1 MIALGAS
8 TLLLGADPVA
18 TAAIGDASGA
28 SGAAGAGGAAA
39 TPGTDPGA
47 MTPASGTFAI
57 AGIDRR
63 IGAVALEEQKTRKD
77 LAGVEP
83 TLEALHARAVARGRE
98 LYKLTRMGMLPIGGG
113 FDELVRHAMQVERT
127 RRAVEGDLEAER
139 VVREHGAELARS
151 LERLAG
157 QKILLASQR
166 VQVDNVRTN
175 SDEENR
181 RSEAFARAFQS
192 RLHGGV
198 PALSGGGGGAS
209 SSGTTSI
216 STGVDLGGGYGGGGP
231 GTGSGVTLSQP
242 DEPASRARFAQE
254 KGRLLFPVGGRAD
267 VRPARREGTDGPG
280 LEISAPAGT
289 PVRAVFAG
297 RVAFADKY
305 GPYGRLVILDHG
317 DHYYT
322 VSGNL
327 AAIDVR
333 VGDQV
338 GAGDRL
344 GTVGASDADGKSSLL
359 YFEVRR
365 GTETIT
371 PSPWLGL

>member
-1 MIALGAS
+1 MSLRRPHRLRARAAIAALAGS
-8 TLLLGADPVA
+8 TLLVGAVA
-18 TAAIGDASGA
+18 TAAIGDADPA
-28 SGAAGAGGAAA
+28 TQAPALAG
-39 TPGTDPGA
+39 PY
-47 MTPASGTFAI
+47 AI
-57 AGIDRR
+57 AGIDRK
-63 IGAVALEEQKTRKD
+63 IGALSLDEQKTKKE
-77 LAGVEP
+77 LATVEP
-83 TLEALHARAVARGRE
+83 VLEGLHARSVSRGRE

-113 FDELVRHAMQVERT
+113 FDELVRHAMHVERA
-127 RRAVEGDLEAER
+127 RRAVEIDLEAER
-139 VVREHGAELARS
+139 EMREHGVELTHS
-151 LERLAG
+151 LERLAQ
-157 QKILLASQR
+157 QKVLLASQR
-166 VQVDNVRTN
+166 VQVDNDHTN

-192 RLHGGV
+192 KLRGGA
-198 PALSGGGGGAS
+198 PGALGVTSGGGMGGGSSVVVAS
-209 SSGTTSI
+209 G
-216 STGVDLGGGYGGGGP
+216 GGDLGGGFASDSP
-231 GTGSGVTLSQP
+231 GSGSGVTLSQP
-242 DEPASRARFAQE
+242 DAPSSRARFAQE

-280 LEISAPAGT
+280 LEIVAPVGT

-344 GTVGASDADGKSSLL
+344 GTVGTDDSGGKSSLM

-371 PSPWLGL
+371 PGPWLGL

>member
-1 MIALGAS
+1 MSLRRPLRLRARAAIAALAGS
-8 TLLLGADPVA
+8 TLFVGAVA
-18 TAAIGDASGA
+18 TAAIGDVDP
-28 SGAAGAGGAAA
+28 AA
-39 TPGTDPGA
+39 P
-47 MTPASGTFAI
+47 TPALSAPFAI
-57 AGIDRR
+57 AGIDRK
-63 IGAVALEEQKTRKD
+63 IGALSLEEQKTKKE
-77 LAGVEP
+77 LSTVEP
-83 TLEALHARAVARGRE
+83 VLEGLHARSVARGRE

-113 FDELVRHAMQVERT
+113 FDELVRHAMHVERA
-127 RRAVEGDLEAER
+127 RRAVESDLEAER
-139 VVREHGAELARS
+139 EMREHGATLTHS
-151 LERLAG
+151 LERVAQEKL
-157 QKILLASQR
+157 LLASQR
-166 VQVDNVRTN
+166 VQVDNTHTN

-192 RLHGGV
+192 KLRGGMSGSSS
-198 PALSGGGGGAS
+198 PLSGGGGGGSSTVIAS
-209 SSGTTSI
+209 GND
-216 STGVDLGGGYGGGGP
+216 DLGGGYGSP
-231 GTGSGVTLSQP
+231 GVGSGVSLSQP
-242 DEPASRARFAQE
+242 DEPSSRARFAQE

-267 VRPARREGTDGPG
+267 VRPARREGTGGPG
-280 LEISAPAGT
+280 LEISAPVGT
-289 PVRAVFAG
+289 PVRATFAG

-344 GTVGASDADGKSSLL
+344 GTVGPDDTGGKSSLM

-371 PSPWLGL
+371 PGPWLGI

>member
-1 MIALGAS
+1 VSRRVAALAFVSTVLVAAVAS
-8 TLLLGADPVA
+8 
-18 TAAIGDASGA
+18 AAIGDA
-28 SGAAGAGGAAA
+28 
-39 TPGTDPGA
+39 PDPSA
-47 MTPASGTFAI
+47 MTPAGGTFAI
-57 AGIDRR
+57 AGIDRK
-63 IGAVALEEQKTRKD
+63 IGALSLEEQKTKKE

-83 TLEALHARAVARGRE
+83 TLEALHARSVERGRE

-113 FDELVRHAMQVERT
+113 FDELVRHAMHVERT
-127 RRAVEGDLEAER
+127 RRAAVADLEAER
-139 VVREHGAELARS
+139 AMREHGAELARS
-151 LERLAG
+151 LERLAE
-157 QKILLASQR
+157 QKVLLASQR
-166 VQVDNVRTN
+166 VQVDTLRTN

-192 RLHGGV
+192 RLHGGAPV
-198 PALSGGGGGAS
+198 LSGGAGS
-209 SSGTTSI
+209 SSGSNI
-216 STGVDLGGGYGGGGP
+216 NAGVDLGGGYGGSGGV
-231 GTGSGVTLSQP
+231 GTGSGVTLSTP
-242 DEPASRARFAQE
+242 EEPASRARFAQE

-344 GTVGASDADGKSSLL
+344 GTVGADESGGKSSLL

-365 GTETIT
+365 GTETIA

>member
-1 MIALGAS
+1 MSLRRPLRLRTRAAIAALAGS
-8 TLLLGADPVA
+8 TLLVGAVA
-18 TAAIGDASGA
+18 TAAIGDADPVTQA
-28 SGAAGAGGAAA
+28 PALAG
-39 TPGTDPGA
+39 PY
-47 MTPASGTFAI
+47 AI
-57 AGIDRR
+57 AGIDRK
-63 IGAVALEEQKTRKD
+63 IGALSLEEQKTKKE
-77 LAGVEP
+77 LSSVEP
-83 TLEALHARAVARGRE
+83 LLEGLHARSVARGRE

-113 FDELVRHAMQVERT
+113 FDELVRHAMHVERT
-127 RRAVEGDLEAER
+127 RRAVEIDLEAER
-139 VVREHGAELARS
+139 EAREHGVELTHS
-151 LERLAG
+151 LERLAQ

-166 VQVDNVRTN
+166 VQVDNDHTN
-175 SDEENR
+175 SDDENR

-192 RLHGGV
+192 KLRGGA
-198 PALSGGGGGAS
+198 PGALGVTSGGGTGAS
-209 SSGTTSI
+209 MVVASG
-216 STGVDLGGGYGGGGP
+216 GGDLGGGFGSDSAGS
-231 GTGSGVTLSQP
+231 GSGVTLSQP
-242 DEPASRARFAQE
+242 DGPSSRARFAQE

-280 LEISAPAGT
+280 LEISAPVGT

-344 GTVGASDADGKSSLL
+344 GTVGTADDSGGKSSLM

-371 PSPWLGL
+371 PGPWLGL